1 MSEASSQSD
10 FAGAPPQSASVGA
23 ARSDAVDL
31 FELFLAR
38 TSASP
43 AETALR
49 EKTRGLRR
57 SVTWS
62 ELEREVSFLAVGIRE
77 LGFSRGD
84 VAVVVG
90 ETRRRLLTTVLAVL
104 ALGGVVLP
112 LDPRAGASS
121 IGAALEGVRVRV
133 AFVENRGQLDAVAT
147 FLGGAVSSIIVD
159 GRRASGRLEHE
170 GIRDYETVC
179 DAGARSAGWL
189 SYERRAPTAPAFQF
203 VRAGERGEGA
213 RTVRHLDL
221 IAAGAAASGLAGLG
235 TADEVV
241 VAEPLA
247 SSESAVV
254 AWSAWLTSGF
264 TLNTVEHP
272 ESAAVDIREVAP
284 SVAFASD
291 GALTDLRDRTAL
303 RIGAAGSA
311 RRRLFDWALH
321 RASPVSSEASLAT
334 RPGGSSFAGW
344 VARTA
349 VLAPLADRLG
359 LSRLRVVIGTGEVGE
374 YSRRFV
380 ASLGAD
386 VREVAVPWSSH
397 APLRSERR
405 DVETDTSKL
414 SASWPPASGTVQD
427 QVA

>member
-1 MSEASSQSD
+1 MSEAFSQSD
-10 FAGAPPQSASVGA
+10 DPGGPPMSASEGAP
-23 ARSDAVDL
+23 RSDVADV

-38 TSASP
+38 SSASP

-57 SVTWS
+57 AVTWS

-77 LGFSRGD
+77 LGFLPGD

-104 ALGGVVLP
+104 GLGGVVLP

-121 IGAALEGVRVRV
+121 IGAALEGVRARV
-133 AFVENRGQLDAVAT
+133 AFVEDRGQLDTVAT

-159 GRRASGRLEHE
+159 ARRANARLERD
-170 GIRDYETVC
+170 GIRDYEAVC

-189 SYERRAPTAPAFQF
+189 SYERRAPASPAFLF
-203 VRAGERGEGA
+203 ARAAERGEGT
-213 RTVRHLDL
+213 RTIRHEDL
-221 IAAGAAASGLAGLG
+221 IAAGAAASREAALR
-235 TADEVV
+235 TTDEVV
-241 VAEPLA
+241 VADPLA
-247 SSESAVV
+247 TSHSALV

-272 ESAAVDIREVAP
+272 ESAAVDVREVAP
-284 SVAFASD
+284 SVVFTSD
-291 GALTDLRDRTAL
+291 EALTELRDRTAL

-311 RRRLFDWALH
+311 KRRLFDWTL
-321 RASPVSSEASLAT
+321 RRVSVASPQAP
-334 RPGGSSFAGW
+334 RGGSSFADW
-344 VARTA
+344 ASRVA
-349 VLAPLADRLG
+349 VLSPLADRLG
-359 LSRLRVVIGTGEVGE
+359 LSRLRVVLGTGEVGE

-380 ASLGAD
+380 VSLGAE
-386 VREVAVPWSSH
+386 VREVVVPWSSH
-397 APLRSERR
+397 GPARSERR
-405 DVETDTSKL
+405 DVETDASER
-414 SASWPPASGTVQD
+414 SASWPAASGTVQD